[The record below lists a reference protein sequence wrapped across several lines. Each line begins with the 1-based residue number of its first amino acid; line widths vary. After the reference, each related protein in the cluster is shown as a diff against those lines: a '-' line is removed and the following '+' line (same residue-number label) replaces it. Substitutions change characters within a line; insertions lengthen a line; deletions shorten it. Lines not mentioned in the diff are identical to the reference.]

1 VSPVAQARGPP
12 TPTRLLTPTSGSEI
26 IERTRLDDQYRAA
39 TGGVVRV
46 LAPGGYGKSTLVARW
61 AQHDERVVRW
71 IDLEPIDNDPLVFGH
86 SLNQALS
93 DLDPTDLDPTGPNA
107 PAGHDTAR
115 LLGGCT
121 NPFVLVLDDIHHL
134 EGEASLTLL
143 NSLIEHLPPAST
155 LVIVGRAHHRS
166 ASVARFRLDPGV
178 IDVGADALAFDLAET
193 EQMLKS
199 MGVESNIDDLT
210 DLADQ
215 FEGWPAGLRL
225 AGMAVSNGRHGLDS
239 PLDQLGSL
247 DHITG
252 YITEEWFGALDADD
266 QRLLMCLGCLGRFS
280 GESCAAI
287 LGLADASST
296 LHRLCREQLVLFA
309 MDQRGEWYRLHP
321 LLQRWLCVRLRSQDL
336 ALWSKIHETA
346 ARWWE
351 QRGDVDLAI
360 EYAVAG
366 EHLELCEQL
375 IATHTPLYAVRGMHT
390 TVQRWLTHLGADR
403 IRASPHMCI
412 VAAVIAIDVGDG
424 EAALNWSRLA
434 WREVDRADDAAVRL
448 GDQFVLQAEALQAA
462 LEPRPAADLISVG
475 AHAFALLPG
484 GPWRAFAGLAL
495 GVNRYLSGD
504 AGAIDTLNEAL
515 FENEVGDWSIMN
527 AGAAAALAIVLDLEG
542 RQDEAA
548 GLCTRALRLLD
559 TRRGETY
566 PATGLTMAIA
576 SLIESR
582 RGRHQLASEHLLA
595 SRRRLDMLESCAP
608 WYRILGLVTLIRTCL
623 LLDDAQTAGDLLR
636 QLDLSM
642 AIQDDT
648 TPFAARTGE
657 LRHQAQAATRLL
669 SGRSWSL
676 TAAELRVVQFLPTN
690 LSLAEIA
697 TRLFVSRNTVKSHAA
712 AIYRK
717 LGATS
722 RSNAVLLARS
732 AGLIEERPA
741 ATHAAALNSR
751 LVSGP
756 PQGGQRVQT
765 KR

>member
-1 VSPVAQARGPP
+1 
-12 TPTRLLTPTSGSEI
+12 
-26 IERTRLDDQYRAA
+26 
-39 TGGVVRV
+39 
-46 LAPGGYGKSTLVARW
+46 
-61 AQHDERVVRW
+61 
-71 IDLEPIDNDPLVFGH
+71 
-86 SLNQALS
+86 
-93 DLDPTDLDPTGPNA
+93 
-107 PAGHDTAR
+107 
-115 LLGGCT
+115 
-121 NPFVLVLDDIHHL
+121 
-134 EGEASLTLL
+134 
-143 NSLIEHLPPAST
+143 
-155 LVIVGRAHHRS
+155 
-166 ASVARFRLDPGV
+166 
-178 IDVGADALAFDLAET
+178 
-193 EQMLKS
+193 M
-199 MGVESNIDDLT
+199 
-210 DLADQ
+210 
-215 FEGWPAGLRL
+215 
-225 AGMAVSNGRHGLDS
+225 
-239 PLDQLGSL
+239 
-247 DHITG
+247 
-252 YITEEWFGALDADD
+252 
-266 QRLLMCLGCLGRFS
+266 
-280 GESCAAI
+280 
-287 LGLADASST
+287 
-296 LHRLCREQLVLFA
+296 
-309 MDQRGEWYRLHP
+309 
-321 LLQRWLCVRLRSQDL
+321 
-336 ALWSKIHETA
+336 
-346 ARWWE
+346 
-351 QRGDVDLAI
+351 
-360 EYAVAG
+360 
-366 EHLELCEQL
+366 
-375 IATHTPLYAVRGMHT
+375 
-390 TVQRWLTHLGADR
+390 
-403 IRASPHMCI
+403 
-412 VAAVIAIDVGDG
+412 
-424 EAALNWSRLA
+424 
-434 WREVDRADDAAVRL
+434 
-448 GDQFVLQAEALQAA
+448 
-462 LEPRPAADLISVG
+462 G

-648 TPFAARTGE
+648 TPFAPRTGE